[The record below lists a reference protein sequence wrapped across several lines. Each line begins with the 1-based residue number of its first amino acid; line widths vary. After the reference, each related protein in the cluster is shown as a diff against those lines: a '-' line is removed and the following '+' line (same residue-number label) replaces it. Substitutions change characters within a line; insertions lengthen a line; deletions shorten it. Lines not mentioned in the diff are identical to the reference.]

1 MGTIKIQNNNNNM
14 STGQTTGKLESEKSK
29 DIRSTN
35 IIAAKAIADVVRTS
49 LGPRGMDKMIQDPKG
64 RVLITN
70 DGATILHKMEV
81 IHPTAKMLVEIS
93 KAQDIEAGDGTTS
106 VVVIA
111 GALLKASEELLSKG
125 LHAAAISDGFG
136 VALQKA
142 KEIIEGMGV
151 PVDLND
157 RDTLINNCVTCLSSK
172 VVAAN
177 SDVLAPMA
185 VDSVLKIIDKETD
198 TNVDLNNIRV
208 AMKLGGTVDD
218 TELIDGLCFVNNKV
232 SHFAGGPT
240 RVENAKIGVI
250 QFCLSAPKTD
260 LENNVVV
267 NDYTAM
273 DRILREE
280 RKYIVNLVKKI
291 VATGCNVLFIQKS
304 ILRDAV
310 NDLALHFLAKKK
322 IMVIKDIERDEVP
335 FICKTINAVPVPH
348 VDQMT
353 KDKLGT
359 AGLVEEAAAGSGSK
373 TVKVTGCPAQNKTV
387 SILVRGSNALVLEEA
402 ERSLHDALCVVRAL
416 VKKRSLVPGGAA
428 VEMEVSQ
435 KLQAHSRE
443 IFGTDSYCVRH
454 YGECLELIPYTL
466 AENAGLD
473 PITFVTELR
482 NKHIQ
487 GNKFDG
493 LNIKR
498 GSIYNMLDDNVVQ
511 PSLVSLSALTL
522 ATECVRMILKIDDIV
537 MTR

>member
-1 MGTIKIQNNNNNM
+1 MGT
-14 STGQTTGKLESEKSK
+14 
-29 DIRSTN
+29 
-35 IIAAKAIADVVRTS
+35 
-49 LGPRGMDKMIQDPKG
+49 
-64 RVLITN
+64 
-70 DGATILHKMEV
+70 
-81 IHPTAKMLVEIS
+81 
-93 KAQDIEAGDGTTS
+93 
-106 VVVIA
+106 
-111 GALLKASEELLSKG
+111 
-125 LHAAAISDGFG
+125 
-136 VALQKA
+136 
-142 KEIIEGMGV
+142 

-157 RDTLINNCVTCLSSK
+157 RQTLINNCVTCLSSK
-172 VVAAN
+172 IVSAN
-177 SDVLAPMA
+177 SDTLAPMA
-185 VDSVLKIIDKETD
+185 VDAVLKIIDKETD
-198 TNVDLNNIRV
+198 TNVDLRDIKV
-208 AMKLGGTVDD
+208 CMKLGGTVDD
-218 TELIDGLCFVNNKV
+218 SELIDGLCFVNNKV

-273 DRILREE
+273 DRILKEE
-280 RKYIVNLVKKI
+280 RKYIVGLVKKI
-291 VATGCNVLFIQKS
+291 VATGCNVLMIQKS

-310 NDLALHFLAKKK
+310 NELALHFLAKKN
-322 IMVIKDIERDEVP
+322 IMVIKDVERDDID
-335 FICKTINAVPVPH
+335 FICKTVQAVPVPH
-348 VDQMT
+348 IDQFT
-353 KDKLGT
+353 KEKLGT
-359 AGLVEEAAAGSGSK
+359 AGLVEETSGGSGTK
-373 TVKVTGCPAQNKTV
+373 KIIKVTECPAQNKTV
-387 SILVRGSNALVLEEA
+387 SILVRGSNQLVLEEA